1 MDTDPRFELT
11 KKGILKKFKKKSKGK
26 TQKINFKSG
35 KTESTKRKKTK
46 KKGKKK
52 YSRGRFILSIF
63 FIKKH

>member
-1 MDTDPRFELT
+1 
-11 KKGILKKFKKKSKGK
+11 LKKFKKKSKGK